1 MSFHDMR
8 CRFCQ
13 EPLRHT
19 FVDLGVSPLANA
31 FIKPEREHGMEPCF
45 PLHAYVCDRCF
56 LVQLEEYESPKN
68 IFEDYVYFS
77 SFSESWLEHCARYAD
92 RMIDELGL
100 DKTSSVV
107 EIASN
112 DGYLLQFFKKRKVP
126 VLGVEP
132 AKNVALAAIEK
143 GIPTETAFFGMDKAK
158 EMRSR
163 GISADLMVA
172 NNVLAHVP
180 DVNDFIEGFD
190 ILLKPDGVA
199 TFEFPHLLELMEE
212 VQFDTIYHEHFS
224 YLSLSVAKEIFAA
237 HGLEVFHVEKLPT
250 HGGSL
255 RLYIQHAGG
264 SRPMMNSIA
273 DVVEQEKKFGL
284 MSLETYQNFSEKVK
298 SLKRDLLSLLIAMK
312 NDKKTIV
319 AYGAAAKGNTLLN
332 YCGIRTDFIDYAV
345 DRSPHKQGLYLPGS
359 RIPVYDTEKI
369 RETRPDYILILPWNL
384 KEEITGQMS
393 FVRDWGGRF
402 IVPVPEPRILE

>member
-1 MSFHDMR
+1 MSPHDMR

-31 FIKPEREHGMEPCF
+31 FVKPEGVHGMEPCF

-56 LVQLEEYESPKN
+56 LVQLEEYESPEN

-77 SFSESWLEHCARYAD
+77 SFSESWLEHCARYVD
-92 RMIDELGL
+92 KMIDELGL
-100 DKTSSVV
+100 DKSSSVV

-112 DGYLLQFFKKRKVP
+112 DGYLLQYFKQREVP

-143 GIPTETAFFGMDKAK
+143 GIPTEMAFFGA
-158 EMRSR
+158 ERAEQMRSR

-180 DVNDFIEGFD
+180 DVNDFIEGFN
-190 ILLKPDGVA
+190 ILLNSNGVA
-199 TFEFPHLLELMEE
+199 TFEFPHLLKLMEE

-224 YLSLSVAKEIFAA
+224 YLSLSVAKKIFEA

-273 DVVEQEKKFGL
+273 DVEKQEEKFGL
-284 MSLETYQNFSEKVK
+284 KTLETYQRFSEKVK

-332 YCGIRTDFIDYAV
+332 YCGIRTDFIDYVV
-345 DRSPHKQGLYLPGS
+345 DRNPHKQGLLLPGS

-384 KEEITGQMS
+384 REEITGQMS

>member
-1 MSFHDMR
+1 MSPHDMR

-31 FIKPEREHGMEPCF
+31 FVKPEGVHGMEPCF

-56 LVQLEEYESPKN
+56 LVQLEEYESPEN

-92 RMIDELGL
+92 KMIDELGL

-112 DGYLLQFFKKRKVP
+112 DGYLLQYFKQREVP

-143 GIPTETAFFGMDKAK
+143 GIPTEMAFFGA
-158 EMRSR
+158 ERAEQMRFR

-180 DVNDFIEGFD
+180 DVNDFIEGFN
-190 ILLKPDGVA
+190 ILLNSNGVA
-199 TFEFPHLLELMEE
+199 TFEFPHLLKLMEE

-224 YLSLSVAKEIFAA
+224 YLSLSVAKKIFEA

-264 SRPMMNSIA
+264 SRPTRHSIA

-284 MSLETYQNFSEKVK
+284 MSLETYQNFSEKVR

-384 KEEITGQMS
+384 KEEITAQMS

>member
-1 MSFHDMR
+1 MSPHDMR

-31 FIKPEREHGMEPCF
+31 FVKPEGEHGMEPCF

-56 LVQLEEYESPKN
+56 LVQLEEYESPEN

-77 SFSESWLEHCARYAD
+77 SFSESWLEHCARYVD
-92 RMIDELGL
+92 KMIDELGL

-112 DGYLLQFFKKRKVP
+112 DGYLLQYFKQREVP

-143 GIPTETAFFGMDKAK
+143 GIPTEMAFFGADRAEK
-158 EMRSR
+158 MRSH

-180 DVNDFIEGFD
+180 DVNDFIEGFN
-190 ILLKPDGVA
+190 ILLNSNGVA
-199 TFEFPHLLELMEE
+199 TFEFPHLLNLMEE

-224 YLSLSVAKEIFAA
+224 YLSLSVAKKIFEA

-264 SRPMMNSIA
+264 SRPTRHSIA
-273 DVVEQEKKFGL
+273 DVVEQEKNFGL
-284 MSLETYQNFSEKVK
+284 MTLETYQRFSEKVK
-298 SLKRDLLSLLIAMK
+298 SLKRDLLSLLIAIK
-312 NDKKTIV
+312 NDRKTIV

-332 YCGIRTDFIDYAV
+332 YCGIRTDFIDYVV
-345 DRSPHKQGLYLPGS
+345 DRSPYKQGLYLPGS
-359 RIPVYDTEKI
+359 RIPVHAVEKLL
-369 RETRPDYILILPWNL
+369 ETRPDYVLILPWNL
-384 KEEITGQMS
+384 TEEITDQM
-393 FVRDWGGRF
+393 VCVKDWGGRF
-402 IVPVPEPRILE
+402 IIPVPEPRILD

>member
-1 MSFHDMR
+1 MR
-8 CRFCQ
+8 QIRTKCRFCGS
-13 EPLRHT
+13 PLEHT

-31 FIKPEREHGMEPCF
+31 FVKPEGVHGMEPCF

-92 RMIDELGL
+92 KMIDELGL

-143 GIPTETAFFGMDKAK
+143 GIPTEMAFFGA
-158 EMRSR
+158 ERAEQMRSR

-224 YLSLSVAKEIFAA
+224 YLSLSVAKKIFEA

-273 DVVEQEKKFGL
+273 DVEKQEEKFGL
-284 MSLETYQNFSEKVK
+284 KTLETYQRFSEKVK

-332 YCGIRTDFIDYAV
+332 YCGIRTDFIDYVV
-345 DRSPHKQGLYLPGS
+345 DRNPHKQGLLLPGS